1 MFKSNQLAMCAL
13 SARKRA
19 QVSGISYTWR
29 PSYGKRGHRTHFK
42 AGCLGS
48 SLPGVDSGLTL
59 GKVCLRVIN
68 WQCAH

>member
-19 QVSGISYTWR
+19 QVGGISYTWR

-42 AGCLGS
+42 AGYLVS
-48 SLPGVDSGLTL
+48 THPGVDSGSPPGNIVSAL
-59 GKVCLRVIN
+59 IY
-68 WQCAH
+68 